1 MHLNNQLSALED
13 LHLAAENYISQG
25 LNIHLV
31 ELEESVKRG
40 PDGSLTNQGNR
51 YVMLETLRDT
61 NNPGGMSMSI

>member
-40 PDGSLTNQGNR
+40 PDDSLTNQGNR